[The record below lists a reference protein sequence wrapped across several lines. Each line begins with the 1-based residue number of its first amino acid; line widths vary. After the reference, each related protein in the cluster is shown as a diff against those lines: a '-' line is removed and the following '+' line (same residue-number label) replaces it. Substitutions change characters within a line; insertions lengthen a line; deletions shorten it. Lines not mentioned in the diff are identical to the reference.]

1 VSVTNKI
8 AMTDLTEHLPARLNH
23 PKELRTLKLRG
34 ILPKNAESNVQLS
47 HYSLLHLEAPING
60 NTVYDFQS
68 LVGWVRL
75 LPNIKCLT
83 CDLTELRY
91 WFSNDLHNQYFDSF
105 LQRLDRLYVN
115 CSWIIT
121 REMNE
126 ELLTPLLQFLID
138 KDRLPQLRSLQ
149 FIFCKNILSAWTNID
164 QLIDFILSRIMEHQ
178 LTCVCFDF
186 EQQKQPLTD
195 LRTTDEII
203 RITEPS
209 CFVYIHRF
217 I

>member
-1 VSVTNKI
+1 
-8 AMTDLTEHLPARLNH
+8 
-23 PKELRTLKLRG
+23 
-34 ILPKNAESNVQLS
+34 
-47 HYSLLHLEAPING
+47 
-60 NTVYDFQS
+60 

-83 CDLTELRY
+83 CNLTELRY
-91 WFSNDLHNQYFDSF
+91 WFSNDLHNQYLDSF

-115 CSWIIT
+115 CSCIIT

-149 FIFCKNILSAWTNID
+149 FIFCKNILSALTNID

-186 EQQKQPLTD
+186 EQQQQPLTD

-217 I
+217 IWSNRVSLWIERQRK

>member
-1 VSVTNKI
+1 QIGFELKYEHKLVNGYVPHRSLINLKTSIANLTSLHILLHYLPRLQHLDVSVTNKI

-83 CDLTELRY
+83 CNLTELRY
-91 WFSNDLHNQYFDSF
+91 WFSNDLHNQYLDSF

-115 CSWIIT
+115 CSCIIT

-126 ELLTPLLQFLID
+126 ELLTPLL
-138 KDRLPQLRSLQ
+138 
-149 FIFCKNILSAWTNID
+149 
-164 QLIDFILSRIMEHQ
+164 
-178 LTCVCFDF
+178 
-186 EQQKQPLTD
+186 
-195 LRTTDEII
+195 
-203 RITEPS
+203 
-209 CFVYIHRF
+209 
-217 I
+217 